1 MTQSSPGGD
10 AERALLSVGAARS
23 LILDTLSP
31 IEGWECVAVRAALD
45 RVLARDVIAPCNVP
59 AYDNS
64 AMDGYAVRAADLA
77 SDAETALALVG
88 TAFAGHPFAHTVGA
102 GEAVRIMTGAPVPEG
117 ADTIVM
123 QELTRREGEQV
134 RVPAGLKKG
143 QNLRRA
149 GEDLAAGS
157 IALAAGRVAARPSWA

>member
-59 AYDNS
+59 AD
-64 AMDGYAVRAADLA
+64 
-77 SDAETALALVG
+77 
-88 TAFAGHPFAHTVGA
+88 
-102 GEAVRIMTGAPVPEG
+102 
-117 ADTIVM
+117 
-123 QELTRREGEQV
+123 
-134 RVPAGLKKG
+134 
-143 QNLRRA
+143 
-149 GEDLAAGS
+149 
-157 IALAAGRVAARPSWA
+157 ARPAAEA